1 MQETY
6 DPVGLLLLIRINH
19 SHQLIMNRRRV
30 PCLDGY
36 LDRINLML
44 WPRFKVWTLS
54 MLLHWNECFGR
65 IRTAFKKKSSTNLH
79 VPISKMAVGLGRE
92 ARYSAKDSQVKDP
105 AATRTCR

>member
-1 MQETY
+1 MASLSIECYFNSLLILVSGYSANLQETF

-44 WPRFKVWTLS
+44 WPRFKVGSLFPS
-54 MLLHWNECFGR
+54 AQHDKASEALHHSR
-65 IRTAFKKKSSTNLH
+65 
-79 VPISKMAVGLGRE
+79 
-92 ARYSAKDSQVKDP
+92 
-105 AATRTCR
+105 